1 MAEVT
6 LKIEGMKCSG
16 CVASV
21 KQALEVIEGVDS
33 VEVSLE
39 QHMAKI
45 SGNADPGILAEAV
58 TSAGYPAEVA

>member
-6 LKIEGMKCSG
+6 LKIEGMKCGG

-21 KQALEVIEGVDS
+21 KQALEVIEGVES

-39 QHMAKI
+39 QHTATVR
-45 SGNADPGILAEAV
+45 GTADPAILAEAV
-58 TSAGYPAEVA
+58 TSAGYPAEVG